1 MSLQVRIARTAAY
14 PIRVAAWA
22 SCSEFAT
29 APFSGSLFAVTV
41 ALVLMQ
47 ACGGSNTSPSP
58 PTTKTIAQIR
68 VVGQP
73 VIVFDHT
80 TDQKQPLNIPD
91 EQITAWREAD
101 GTVNLMIPHYEA
113 YRMRGPDLL
122 HLTMDPNEIYSSS
135 QSGSQIT
142 ENLYNYHH
150 WLAGPYSLDGHI
162 FYSLAHSEW
171 YACLLNG
178 DCDQT
183 GANGLDA
190 RHSSWA
196 NTINSFVSTDGGAS
210 WQLNVVN
217 GNHVVAGTAY
227 YWTGSVALADKIYLQ
242 AQNFTGTFSP
252 TRVIKEGNYY
262 YAIVL
267 YIHRDF
273 TQINPSQGVYEAP
286 IDKAGYT
293 LIRTSDVTNP
303 NGWQAWTGGGTY
315 QPLSNQNI
323 AVFLPQLNGPI
334 AAPPQIIF
342 DTNAE
347 SYILIFTPY
356 SLTSC
361 PGAIGCGSNPVDYA
375 TTKSLANPSWSQPTP
390 ILGTAQ
396 LITDPGGP
404 LQGFNDGNYPSILD
418 NASTGFNFEFTSG
431 SPLLF
436 WSTFPGYSCRLPIS
450 NNGRRRNK
458 RVFSVS

>member
-1 MSLQVRIARTAAY
+1 
-14 PIRVAAWA
+14 
-22 SCSEFAT
+22 
-29 APFSGSLFAVTV
+29 
-41 ALVLMQ
+41 
-47 ACGGSNTSPSP
+47 
-58 PTTKTIAQIR
+58 
-68 VVGQP
+68 
-73 VIVFDHT
+73 
-80 TDQKQPLNIPD
+80 
-91 EQITAWREAD
+91 
-101 GTVNLMIPHYEA
+101 
-113 YRMRGPDLL
+113 
-122 HLTMDPNEIYSSS
+122 
-135 QSGSQIT
+135 
-142 ENLYNYHH
+142 
-150 WLAGPYSLDGHI
+150 
-162 FYSLAHSEW
+162 
-171 YACLLNG
+171 
-178 DCDQT
+178 
-183 GANGLDA
+183 
-190 RHSSWA
+190 
-196 NTINSFVSTDGGAS
+196 
-210 WQLNVVN
+210 VVN

-436 WSTFPGYSCRLPIS
+436 WSTFPGQYGG
-450 NNGRRRNK
+450 NNLGRDVY
-458 RVFSVS
+458 RVQLSVTYQ